1 MSVRVVARIRPLLKQ
16 ELEKDTIVE
25 AASNAPDPSATPSI
39 VRIPNPKNEAEAFS
53 FQFNSVYDQLATQQQ
68 VFDNEIAPTVKHL
81 FKGFDVTIFAYGVTG
96 TGKTHTMRGGK
107 LLADRGV
114 IPRLL
119 SSIYRRSRKIEK
131 DTEGDTKVDVAMSY
145 YEIYN
150 DRVYDLFEAPEKRT
164 PAGLPIRDNNGKT
177 VVVGLTERPC
187 TSLKDFESLYDQA
200 NVNRSTSATKLNAH
214 SSRSH
219 AVLCVKVTQ
228 VTGNEVRVSTA
239 SAIDLAGSEDNRRTD
254 NGKERMVESASINKS
269 LFVLAQCVEAISKK
283 QNRIPYRESKMTR
296 ILSLGQNNG
305 LTVMILNLA
314 PVRSYHLDTL
324 SSLNF
329 ANRTKK
335 IEVNEVENRPFFRT
349 APKPESKS
357 GIPSIPLANR
367 QPLRPKALSHN
378 VVPSKEQAEK
388 DKIEKPVKAFSVYSD
403 KPKTTAIS
411 RPGHLSGLGHPR
423 TAEAQK
429 RTSSEAVPTINR
441 PSKVLKPTVA
451 AKPETMSQKSIE
463 ELIERKVA
471 EKLAEQALSTKLPAG
486 TEIAP
491 DVQARL
497 IALER
502 RVIDQES
509 ARAEGLQYLLMA
521 KQHTVRGE
529 EVSALKMYQLAL
541 PYFPDNQKLA
551 QKMLKLQEKIN
562 RKEEER
568 RPKSSGGVPLMAD
581 DDDEDYQPETH
592 DQDDEDESVFDNHQR
607 AKPRSRPAIRRNLSV
622 FRDEATSAPQPCSQR
637 QTADSDSE
645 DELAHS
651 LINTG
656 PDQTPRSKHI
666 LRIINSRD
674 VAQIRLLKGVGAKK
688 AEMIVNALC
697 EMDDEIR
704 HVGELGRLKGV
715 GIKGVERMREGLAGV
730 MA

>member
-1 MSVRVVARIRPLLKQ
+1 M
-16 ELEKDTIVE
+16 
-25 AASNAPDPSATPSI
+25 
-39 VRIPNPKNEAEAFS
+39 
-53 FQFNSVYDQLATQQQ
+53 
-68 VFDNEIAPTVKHL
+68 
-81 FKGFDVTIFAYGVTG
+81 
-96 TGKTHTMRGGK
+96 
-107 LLADRGV
+107 
-114 IPRLL
+114 
-119 SSIYRRSRKIEK
+119 
-131 DTEGDTKVDVAMSY
+131 
-145 YEIYN
+145 
-150 DRVYDLFEAPEKRT
+150 
-164 PAGLPIRDNNGKT
+164 
-177 VVVGLTERPC
+177 
-187 TSLKDFESLYDQA
+187 
-200 NVNRSTSATKLNAH
+200 NAH

-283 QNRIPYRESKMTR
+283 QSRIPYRESKMTR

-349 APKPESKS
+349 APKPESKT

-403 KPKTTAIS
+403 KPKTATIS
-411 RPGHLSGLGHPR
+411 RPGHLSGQGHPR

-441 PSKVLKPTVA
+441 PSKVLKPTLA
-451 AKPETMSQKSIE
+451 PKPETMSQKSIE

-471 EKLAEQALSTKLPAG
+471 EKLAEQALSTKLDPYAVAG
-486 TEIAP
+486 TDISP

-551 QKMLKLQEKIN
+551 QKMLKLQEKIT
-562 RKEEER
+562 RKEESR
-568 RPKSSGGVPLMAD
+568 RPKSSGGVPLVE
-581 DDDEDYQPETH
+581 DDEDYQPSLHQEE
-592 DQDDEDESVFDNHQR
+592 DDEAVFT
-607 AKPRSRPAIRRNLSV
+607 KPRSVRPPVRRNLSV
-622 FRDEATSAPQPCSQR
+622 FRDEATPALQR
-637 QTADSDSE
+637 QPHDSDSE

-651 LINTG
+651 LMHTG

-697 EMDDEIR
+697 EMDDEVR

-715 GIKGVERMREGLAGV
+715 GAKGLEKMREGLSAMV
-730 MA
+730 

>member
-1 MSVRVVARIRPLLKQ
+1 
-16 ELEKDTIVE
+16 
-25 AASNAPDPSATPSI
+25 
-39 VRIPNPKNEAEAFS
+39 
-53 FQFNSVYDQLATQQQ
+53 
-68 VFDNEIAPTVKHL
+68 
-81 FKGFDVTIFAYGVTG
+81 
-96 TGKTHTMRGGK
+96 
-107 LLADRGV
+107 
-114 IPRLL
+114 
-119 SSIYRRSRKIEK
+119 
-131 DTEGDTKVDVAMSY
+131 
-145 YEIYN
+145 
-150 DRVYDLFEAPEKRT
+150 
-164 PAGLPIRDNNGKT
+164 
-177 VVVGLTERPC
+177 
-187 TSLKDFESLYDQA
+187 
-200 NVNRSTSATKLNAH
+200 LNAH

-349 APKPESKS
+349 APKPESKT

-403 KPKTTAIS
+403 KPKTAAIS
-411 RPGHLSGLGHPR
+411 RPGHLSGQGHPR

-441 PSKVLKPTVA
+441 PSKLLKSTVA
-451 AKPETMSQKSIE
+451 AKPEAMSQKSIE

-471 EKLAEQALSTKLPAG
+471 EKLAEQALSTKALPAG
-486 TEIAP
+486 TEISP
-491 DVQARL
+491 DVRARL

-551 QKMLKLQEKIN
+551 QKMLKLQEKID
-562 RKEEER
+562 RKEEQR
-568 RPKSSGGVPLMAD
+568 RPRSIGGVPLLED
-581 DDDEDYQPETH
+581 GDEDYLPSTH
-592 DQDDEDESVFDNHQR
+592 DQDDQDESVFT
-607 AKPRSRPAIRRNLSV
+607 KPRSTRPPIRRNLSV
-622 FRDEATSAPQPCSQR
+622 FRDETTPQTQAT
-637 QTADSDSE
+637 TDSDSE
-645 DELAHS
+645 DELAQS

-697 EMDDEIR
+697 EMDDEVR

-715 GIKGVERMREGLAGV
+715 GVKGVERMREGLAGV

>member
-1 MSVRVVARIRPLLKQ
+1 M
-16 ELEKDTIVE
+16 
-25 AASNAPDPSATPSI
+25 
-39 VRIPNPKNEAEAFS
+39 
-53 FQFNSVYDQLATQQQ
+53 
-68 VFDNEIAPTVKHL
+68 
-81 FKGFDVTIFAYGVTG
+81 
-96 TGKTHTMRGGK
+96 
-107 LLADRGV
+107 
-114 IPRLL
+114 
-119 SSIYRRSRKIEK
+119 
-131 DTEGDTKVDVAMSY
+131 
-145 YEIYN
+145 
-150 DRVYDLFEAPEKRT
+150 
-164 PAGLPIRDNNGKT
+164 
-177 VVVGLTERPC
+177 
-187 TSLKDFESLYDQA
+187 
-200 NVNRSTSATKLNAH
+200 
-214 SSRSH
+214 
-219 AVLCVKVTQ
+219 
-228 VTGNEVRVSTA
+228 TGNEVRVSTA

-349 APKPESKS
+349 APKPESKT
-357 GIPSIPLANR
+357 GIPSVPLANR

-403 KPKTTAIS
+403 KPKTAAIS
-411 RPGHLSGLGHPR
+411 RPGHLSGQGHPR

-441 PSKVLKPTVA
+441 PSKLLKPTVA
-451 AKPETMSQKSIE
+451 ARPESMSQKSIE

-486 TEIAP
+486 TEISP

-551 QKMLKLQEKIN
+551 QKMLKLQEKIT

-568 RPKSSGGVPLMAD
+568 RPKSSGGVPLLE
-581 DDDEDYQPETH
+581 DDEDYQPDAH
-592 DQDDEDESVFDNHQR
+592 DQESQDESVFT
-607 AKPRSRPAIRRNLSV
+607 KPRSVRPTIRRNLSV
-622 FRDEATSAPQPCSQR
+622 FRDEAASAPQR
-637 QTADSDSE
+637 QSHDSDSE
-645 DELAHS
+645 DELAQS

-697 EMDDEIR
+697 EMDDEVR

-715 GIKGVERMREGLAGV
+715 GVKGVERMREGLVGV
-730 MA
+730 VA

>member
-1 MSVRVVARIRPLLKQ
+1 
-16 ELEKDTIVE
+16 
-25 AASNAPDPSATPSI
+25 
-39 VRIPNPKNEAEAFS
+39 
-53 FQFNSVYDQLATQQQ
+53 
-68 VFDNEIAPTVKHL
+68 
-81 FKGFDVTIFAYGVTG
+81 
-96 TGKTHTMRGGK
+96 
-107 LLADRGV
+107 
-114 IPRLL
+114 
-119 SSIYRRSRKIEK
+119 
-131 DTEGDTKVDVAMSY
+131 
-145 YEIYN
+145 
-150 DRVYDLFEAPEKRT
+150 
-164 PAGLPIRDNNGKT
+164 
-177 VVVGLTERPC
+177 
-187 TSLKDFESLYDQA
+187 
-200 NVNRSTSATKLNAH
+200 
-214 SSRSH
+214 
-219 AVLCVKVTQ
+219 
-228 VTGNEVRVSTA
+228 
-239 SAIDLAGSEDNRRTD
+239 
-254 NGKERMVESASINKS
+254 MVESASINKS

-349 APKPESKS
+349 APKPESKT

-403 KPKTTAIS
+403 KPKTAAIS
-411 RPGHLSGLGHPR
+411 RPGHLSGQGHPR
-423 TAEAQK
+423 IAEAHK

-441 PSKVLKPTVA
+441 PSKVLKPTVS
-451 AKPETMSQKSIE
+451 AKPETMSQQSIE
-463 ELIERKVA
+463 ALIERKVA
-471 EKLAEQALSTKLPAG
+471 EKLAEQALASSTKLASANAGAG
-486 TEIAP
+486 TEISP

-551 QKMLKLQEKIN
+551 QKMLKLQEKIT
-562 RKEEER
+562 RKEESR
-568 RPKSSGGVPLMAD
+568 RPKSSGGVPLVEE
-581 DDDEDYQPETH
+581 DDEYMPPAH
-592 DQDDEDESVFDNHQR
+592 DQDDEDEDASVFT
-607 AKPRSRPAIRRNLSV
+607 KPSARTTRPTIRRNLSV
-622 FRDEATSAPQPCSQR
+622 FRDEVNAAPQR
-637 QTADSDSE
+637 QANDSDSE

-651 LINTG
+651 LMHAG

-697 EMDDEIR
+697 EMDDEVR

-715 GIKGVERMREGLAGV
+715 GSKGLERMREGLSGV
-730 MA
+730 VA

>member
-1 MSVRVVARIRPLLKQ
+1 
-16 ELEKDTIVE
+16 
-25 AASNAPDPSATPSI
+25 
-39 VRIPNPKNEAEAFS
+39 
-53 FQFNSVYDQLATQQQ
+53 
-68 VFDNEIAPTVKHL
+68 
-81 FKGFDVTIFAYGVTG
+81 
-96 TGKTHTMRGGK
+96 
-107 LLADRGV
+107 
-114 IPRLL
+114 
-119 SSIYRRSRKIEK
+119 
-131 DTEGDTKVDVAMSY
+131 
-145 YEIYN
+145 
-150 DRVYDLFEAPEKRT
+150 
-164 PAGLPIRDNNGKT
+164 
-177 VVVGLTERPC
+177 
-187 TSLKDFESLYDQA
+187 
-200 NVNRSTSATKLNAH
+200 
-214 SSRSH
+214 
-219 AVLCVKVTQ
+219 

-283 QNRIPYRESKMTR
+283 QTRIPYRESKMTR

-335 IEVNEVENRPFFRT
+335 IEVNEVENRPFFRI
-349 APKPESKS
+349 APKPESKT

-403 KPKTTAIS
+403 KPKTAAIS
-411 RPGHLSGLGHPR
+411 RPGHLSGQGHPR

-441 PSKVLKPTVA
+441 PSKLLKSTVA
-451 AKPETMSQKSIE
+451 AKPEAMSQKSIE

-486 TEIAP
+486 AEISP

-551 QKMLKLQEKIN
+551 QKMLKLQEKID
-562 RKEEER
+562 RKEEQR
-568 RPKSSGGVPLMAD
+568 RPKSIGGVPLIEDA
-581 DDDEDYQPETH
+581 DEDYQPDAH
-592 DQDDEDESVFDNHQR
+592 DQDDQDESVFT
-607 AKPRSRPAIRRNLSV
+607 KPRSSRPTIRRNLSV
-622 FRDEATSAPQPCSQR
+622 FRDEAISAPQR
-637 QTADSDSE
+637 QATDSDSE

-697 EMDDEIR
+697 EMDDEVR

-715 GIKGVERMREGLAGV
+715 GAKGVERMREGLAGV

>member
-1 MSVRVVARIRPLLKQ
+1 
-16 ELEKDTIVE
+16 
-25 AASNAPDPSATPSI
+25 
-39 VRIPNPKNEAEAFS
+39 
-53 FQFNSVYDQLATQQQ
+53 
-68 VFDNEIAPTVKHL
+68 
-81 FKGFDVTIFAYGVTG
+81 
-96 TGKTHTMRGGK
+96 
-107 LLADRGV
+107 
-114 IPRLL
+114 
-119 SSIYRRSRKIEK
+119 
-131 DTEGDTKVDVAMSY
+131 
-145 YEIYN
+145 YN
-150 DRVYDLFEAPEKRT
+150 DRVFDLFEPPEKRT
-164 PAGLPIRDNNGKT
+164 PAGLPIRDNNGKSI
-177 VVVGLTERPC
+177 VVGLTERPC

-335 IEVNEVENRPFFRT
+335 IEINEVENRPFFRT
-349 APKPESKS
+349 APKPESKT

-388 DKIEKPVKAFSVYSD
+388 DKVEKPVKAFSVYSD
-403 KPKTTAIS
+403 KPKTAAIS
-411 RPGHLSGLGHPR
+411 RPGHLSGQGHPR

-441 PSKVLKPTVA
+441 PSKLLKSTVA
-451 AKPETMSQKSIE
+451 ARPEAMSQKSIE

-486 TEIAP
+486 TEISP

-551 QKMLKLQEKIN
+551 QKMLKLQEKIE
-562 RKEEER
+562 RKEEQR
-568 RPKSSGGVPLMAD
+568 RPKSSGGVPLLEDA
-581 DDDEDYQPETH
+581 DEDYQPDTH
-592 DQDDEDESVFDNHQR
+592 DQDSQDESVFT
-607 AKPRSRPAIRRNLSV
+607 KPSRSSRPPIRRNLSV
-622 FRDEATSAPQPCSQR
+622 FRDEASIAPPPSYPQHQN
-637 QTADSDSE
+637 SDSE
-645 DELAHS
+645 DELAQS

-697 EMDDEIR
+697 EMDDEVR

-715 GIKGVERMREGLAGV
+715 GVKGVERMREGLAGV

>member
-1 MSVRVVARIRPLLKQ
+1 
-16 ELEKDTIVE
+16 
-25 AASNAPDPSATPSI
+25 
-39 VRIPNPKNEAEAFS
+39 
-53 FQFNSVYDQLATQQQ
+53 
-68 VFDNEIAPTVKHL
+68 
-81 FKGFDVTIFAYGVTG
+81 
-96 TGKTHTMRGGK
+96 
-107 LLADRGV
+107 
-114 IPRLL
+114 
-119 SSIYRRSRKIEK
+119 
-131 DTEGDTKVDVAMSY
+131 
-145 YEIYN
+145 
-150 DRVYDLFEAPEKRT
+150 
-164 PAGLPIRDNNGKT
+164 
-177 VVVGLTERPC
+177 
-187 TSLKDFESLYDQA
+187 
-200 NVNRSTSATKLNAH
+200 
-214 SSRSH
+214 
-219 AVLCVKVTQ
+219 

-349 APKPESKS
+349 APKPESKT

-403 KPKTTAIS
+403 KPKTAAIS
-411 RPGHLSGLGHPR
+411 RPGHLSGQGHPR

-441 PSKVLKPTVA
+441 PSKLLKPTVA
-451 AKPETMSQKSIE
+451 ARPESMSQKSIE

-486 TEIAP
+486 TEISP

-551 QKMLKLQEKIN
+551 QKMLKLQEKIT

-568 RPKSSGGVPLMAD
+568 RPKSSGGVPLLE
-581 DDDEDYQPETH
+581 DDEDYQPDAH
-592 DQDDEDESVFDNHQR
+592 DQDSQDESVFT
-607 AKPRSRPAIRRNLSV
+607 KPRSVRPPIRRNLSV
-622 FRDEATSAPQPCSQR
+622 FRDEAASAPQR
-637 QTADSDSE
+637 QSHDSDSE
-645 DELAHS
+645 DELAQS

-697 EMDDEIR
+697 EMDDEVR

-715 GIKGVERMREGLAGV
+715 GIKGVERMREGLVGV
-730 MA
+730 VA

>member
-1 MSVRVVARIRPLLKQ
+1 
-16 ELEKDTIVE
+16 
-25 AASNAPDPSATPSI
+25 
-39 VRIPNPKNEAEAFS
+39 
-53 FQFNSVYDQLATQQQ
+53 
-68 VFDNEIAPTVKHL
+68 
-81 FKGFDVTIFAYGVTG
+81 
-96 TGKTHTMRGGK
+96 
-107 LLADRGV
+107 
-114 IPRLL
+114 
-119 SSIYRRSRKIEK
+119 
-131 DTEGDTKVDVAMSY
+131 
-145 YEIYN
+145 
-150 DRVYDLFEAPEKRT
+150 
-164 PAGLPIRDNNGKT
+164 
-177 VVVGLTERPC
+177 
-187 TSLKDFESLYDQA
+187 
-200 NVNRSTSATKLNAH
+200 
-214 SSRSH
+214 
-219 AVLCVKVTQ
+219 
-228 VTGNEVRVSTA
+228 VSTA

-335 IEVNEVENRPFFRT
+335 IEINEVENRPFFRT
-349 APKPESKS
+349 APKPESKT

-388 DKIEKPVKAFSVYSD
+388 DKVEKPVKAFSVYSD
-403 KPKTTAIS
+403 KPKTAAIS
-411 RPGHLSGLGHPR
+411 RPGHLSGQGHPR

-441 PSKVLKPTVA
+441 PSKLLKSTVA
-451 AKPETMSQKSIE
+451 ARPEAMSQKSIE

-486 TEIAP
+486 TEISP

-551 QKMLKLQEKIN
+551 QKMLKLQEKIE
-562 RKEEER
+562 RKEEQR
-568 RPKSSGGVPLMAD
+568 RPKSSGGVPLLEDA
-581 DDDEDYQPETH
+581 DEDYQPDTH
-592 DQDDEDESVFDNHQR
+592 DQDSQDESVFT
-607 AKPRSRPAIRRNLSV
+607 KPSRSSRPPIRRNLSV
-622 FRDEATSAPQPCSQR
+622 FRDEASIAPPPSYPQHQN
-637 QTADSDSE
+637 SDSE
-645 DELAHS
+645 DELAQS

-697 EMDDEIR
+697 EMDDEVR

-715 GIKGVERMREGLAGV
+715 GVKGVERMREGLAGV

>member
-1 MSVRVVARIRPLLKQ
+1 M
-16 ELEKDTIVE
+16 
-25 AASNAPDPSATPSI
+25 
-39 VRIPNPKNEAEAFS
+39 
-53 FQFNSVYDQLATQQQ
+53 
-68 VFDNEIAPTVKHL
+68 
-81 FKGFDVTIFAYGVTG
+81 
-96 TGKTHTMRGGK
+96 
-107 LLADRGV
+107 
-114 IPRLL
+114 
-119 SSIYRRSRKIEK
+119 
-131 DTEGDTKVDVAMSY
+131 
-145 YEIYN
+145 
-150 DRVYDLFEAPEKRT
+150 
-164 PAGLPIRDNNGKT
+164 
-177 VVVGLTERPC
+177 
-187 TSLKDFESLYDQA
+187 
-200 NVNRSTSATKLNAH
+200 
-214 SSRSH
+214 
-219 AVLCVKVTQ
+219 
-228 VTGNEVRVSTA
+228 TGNEVRVSTA

-283 QNRIPYRESKMTR
+283 QSRIPYRESKMTR

-349 APKPESKS
+349 APKPESKT

-403 KPKTTAIS
+403 KPKTATIS
-411 RPGHLSGLGHPR
+411 RPGHLSGQGHPR

-441 PSKVLKPTVA
+441 PSKVLKPTVPA
-451 AKPETMSQKSIE
+451 RPETMSQQSIE
-463 ELIERKVA
+463 ALIERKVA
-471 EKLAEQALSTKLPAG
+471 EKLAEQALASSTRLASANASAG
-486 TEIAP
+486 TDISP

-541 PYFPDNQKLA
+541 PYFPDNAKLA
-551 QKMLKLQEKIN
+551 QKMLKLQEKIT
-562 RKEEER
+562 RKEESR
-568 RPKSSGGVPLMAD
+568 RPKSSGGVPLVEE
-581 DDDEDYQPETH
+581 DEDYIPPAH
-592 DQDDEDESVFDNHQR
+592 DQDDEDEDASVFT
-607 AKPRSRPAIRRNLSV
+607 KPSARTARPAIRRNQSV
-622 FRDEATSAPQPCSQR
+622 FRDTPSAPTPASHHN
-637 QTADSDSE
+637 DSDSE

-651 LINTG
+651 LMHAG

-697 EMDDEIR
+697 EMDDEVR

-715 GIKGVERMREGLAGV
+715 GSKGLERMREGLSGV
-730 MA
+730 VA

>member
-1 MSVRVVARIRPLLKQ
+1 
-16 ELEKDTIVE
+16 
-25 AASNAPDPSATPSI
+25 
-39 VRIPNPKNEAEAFS
+39 
-53 FQFNSVYDQLATQQQ
+53 
-68 VFDNEIAPTVKHL
+68 
-81 FKGFDVTIFAYGVTG
+81 
-96 TGKTHTMRGGK
+96 
-107 LLADRGV
+107 
-114 IPRLL
+114 
-119 SSIYRRSRKIEK
+119 
-131 DTEGDTKVDVAMSY
+131 
-145 YEIYN
+145 
-150 DRVYDLFEAPEKRT
+150 
-164 PAGLPIRDNNGKT
+164 
-177 VVVGLTERPC
+177 
-187 TSLKDFESLYDQA
+187 
-200 NVNRSTSATKLNAH
+200 
-214 SSRSH
+214 
-219 AVLCVKVTQ
+219 
-228 VTGNEVRVSTA
+228 VSTA

-349 APKPESKS
+349 APKPESKT

-403 KPKTTAIS
+403 KPKTAAIS
-411 RPGHLSGLGHPR
+411 RPGHLSGQGHPR

-441 PSKVLKPTVA
+441 PSKLLKSTIA
-451 AKPETMSQKSIE
+451 ARPEAMSQKSIE

-486 TEIAP
+486 TEISP

-551 QKMLKLQEKIN
+551 QKMLKLQEKIE
-562 RKEEER
+562 RKEEQR
-568 RPKSSGGVPLMAD
+568 RPKSIGGVPLIEDAD
-581 DDDEDYQPETH
+581 GDYQPDTH
-592 DQDDEDESVFDNHQR
+592 DQDSQDESVFT
-607 AKPRSRPAIRRNLSV
+607 KPSRSSRPPIRRNLSV
-622 FRDEATSAPQPCSQR
+622 FRDEATTAPQPSYPQH
-637 QTADSDSE
+637 QDSDSE
-645 DELAHS
+645 DELAQS

-697 EMDDEIR
+697 EMDDEVR

-715 GIKGVERMREGLAGV
+715 GVKGVERMREGLAGV